1 MAVCPRCSGDL
12 PEGLGSVCPTCGHVI
27 RIPGI
32 VKLALTLLALGFAI
46 ALVWAI
52 GADALFASLWGI
64 LNGIIVQPLGLQ
76 PPPFELTGTLK
87 QMYDFI
93 FGTTTELPWGGILL
107 ILAGLVVGGIGGA
120 VVLRAESRRVQSA

>member
-1 MAVCPRCSGDL
+1 MAVCPRCTGEL

-32 VKLALTLLALGFAI
+32 VKLALTLLVLGFAI

-64 LNGIIVQPLGLQ
+64 LNGIIVQPLGLR
-76 PPPFELTGTLK
+76 PPPFELTGTLR
-87 QMYDFI
+87 QLYDFT
-93 FGTTTELPWGGILL
+93 FGTATELPWGAVLL
-107 ILAGLVVGGIGGA
+107 ILAGLVVGGIGGF
-120 VVLRAESRRVQSA
+120 VVVRAESRGAQTA